1 MINAV
6 SVKKARKL
14 FWECPFVKSF
24 WNEISNWMK
33 KSSCFLNEEFSF
45 LTCIGLVNDTTNL
58 LFHHALLIARYH
70 IYFSNQKGFNPSW
83 ELFFRTFLNCLD
95 YERRYAIKTGTLR
108 NFNAKWG
115 AFIQENDLQSY
126 FLCRDVRRTA
136 IALTLQR
143 LFQDVSR
150 RIISN
155 RAWCVCVRVWVCA

>member
-1 MINAV
+1 MLIALWCFSTHTFKLSQVQPPAFTAFYNTFV
-6 SVKKARKL
+6 SKV

-115 AFIQENDLQSY
+115 AFIQENDL
-126 FLCRDVRRTA
+126 
-136 IALTLQR
+136 
-143 LFQDVSR
+143 
-150 RIISN
+150 
-155 RAWCVCVRVWVCA
+155 